1 MAEDSI
7 INERG
12 ELKGLGVL
20 ISPEG
25 LIMMPI
31 AIIFDI
37 ATFVC
42 AILIIFYGTGYVAG
56 LIVDAISLPIFIL
69 WSFIRSRFKKVME
82 VDVEESPEEEKES
95 SLPQQPETETGEETL
110 KSGKTTQAGEEA
122 AQTEG
127 KAARA
132 GGETAKAAKAGEEAG
147 EVGEETAKAARAGG
161 ETAKATKAAPA
172 AAKAARFAR
181 WGKIITPIKN
191 ALPFLGL
198 IPTWTPTVYFELQS

>member
-132 GGETAKAAKAGEEAG
+132 GGETAKA
-147 EVGEETAKAARAGG
+147 
-161 ETAKATKAAPA
+161 TKAAPA